1 METVDT
7 LQNVNGFV
15 VTKKLISKKMM
26 VSTLTIKLHLELILQ
41 WPLLNN
47 VIKASMNLKA
57 KQRMDTMV

>member
-15 VTKKLISKKMM
+15 VTKKLISRKMM

>member
-7 LQNVNGFV
+7 LQNVNGSV

-26 VSTLTIKLHLELILQ
+26 VSTSTIKLHLELILL

-47 VIKASMNLKA
+47 VIKASMNLEA